1 MSYSFDGGE
10 GIPIV
15 DEKEDKGGVYLGNM
29 EVAQNLQWLKD
40 TNIKAIVNAAS
51 EIKNFYPSEF
61 QYKKLSII
69 DSSDY
74 KISKHFDEVAGF
86 IDEQR
91 TKGSVLVH
99 CQKGQSRSVTL
110 IFSYLI
116 KYEGWSLA
124 AICNY
129 FESHRIKTTM
139 NIGFQQQIMLYEHK
153 ITKKNTKDFFAKT
166 PRLRRTPQKYSP
178 QSGKTS
184 SRIPYD
190 YLYR

>member
-1 MSYSFDGGE
+1 VIQVLLLQRKNPKKKSLSTIKTPSNSTTSTKLKAKTLNIYQDPELLIAQEPKASPIKTKAKERKPLQVLNAASHLSYSFDGGE

-40 TNIKAIVNAAS
+40 TNIIAIVNAAS

-99 CQKGQSRSVTL
+99 CQKGQSRSVTF
-110 IFSYLI
+110 IFFLSY
-116 KYEGWSLA
+116 
-124 AICNY
+124 
-129 FESHRIKTTM
+129 
-139 NIGFQQQIMLYEHK
+139 
-153 ITKKNTKDFFAKT
+153 
-166 PRLRRTPQKYSP
+166 
-178 QSGKTS
+178 
-184 SRIPYD
+184 
-190 YLYR
+190 